1 MTLVLFLYAAIEDH
15 DSIFIL
21 AETVHFSGIGCLAC
35 KLIGERDCNCLS
47 LKTQELTAT
56 FLAVRLYC
64 SFVMEYDIHTFLDLM
79 TLAATVWV
87 VYTMR
92 TTLRKTYNDQ
102 LDDLHVVYILVPCT
116 LARIGVDQFASHE
129 TTLRLSYAK
138 LRQYGTW
145 LVN

>member
-21 AETVHFSGIGCLAC
+21 AEAVHFSGIGCLAY

-56 FLAVRLYC
+56 FFAVRLYC

-79 TLAATVWV
+79 TLAATIWV

-102 LDDLHVVYILVPCT
+102 LDDFHVVYILAMFSCGADASYH
-116 LARIGVDQFASHE
+116 LACLHQQDSLGSM
-129 TTLRLSYAK
+129 RLY
-138 LRQYGTW
+138 
-145 LVN
+145 